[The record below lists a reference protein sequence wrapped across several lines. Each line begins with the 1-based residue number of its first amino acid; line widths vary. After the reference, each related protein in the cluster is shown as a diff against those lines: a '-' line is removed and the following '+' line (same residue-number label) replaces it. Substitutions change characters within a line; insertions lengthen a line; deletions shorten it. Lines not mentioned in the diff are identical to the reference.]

1 MTAETSIYAGGLIL
15 LLVVSGFC
23 SGSEAVFF
31 SQSPLD
37 LRRMMQRHPATGKR
51 VHALL
56 AAPTRLLSAI
66 LILNTIVN
74 VSAAAV
80 CYRLFLLLRL
90 PAAEM
95 TSALVI
101 TVLLLVFG
109 EYGPKRLALLL
120 PGPGARISAPVWPAL
135 ILLVSPLRWLLEHIT
150 RAFEPFL
157 RVRPQNLNGEE
168 LKTVLDL
175 SGQEGIIDAEEF
187 SLIKAIISLETLKA
201 SDVMTPRVDLV
212 GLDLESD
219 PDTFLP
225 QARAA
230 RRKYLLLYRGRMDDV
245 AGLLDVRR
253 FLLDPQHR
261 VDAATV
267 PPMYVPESVPLN
279 RLLGRLQKSRQRV
292 AVVVDE
298 YGGTAGVI
306 TRGAILER
314 ISGEIYHEL
323 SRPRPVFQEAG
334 PYRWLVDANF
344 SLEELNHK
352 LRLRL
357 SAEGA
362 DRLAGWITSHA
373 GGLPAEGETL
383 DAQGV
388 RITVLKVEQKRV
400 TLAQIE
406 KREDADE

>member
-1 MTAETSIYAGGLIL
+1 MTPATVIDGGILVL
-15 LLVVSGFC
+15 LLVASGFC
-23 SGSEAVFF
+23 SGSETVFF

-37 LRRMMQRHPATGKR
+37 LRRLMQRHPATGRR

-56 AAPTRLLSAI
+56 AVPTRLLSTI
-66 LILNTIVN
+66 LILNTVVN
-74 VSAAAV
+74 ISAAAV
-80 CYRLFLLLRL
+80 CYRLFRQLNLH
-90 PAAEM
+90 PAEAL
-95 TSALVI
+95 SALTI
-101 TVLLLVFG
+101 TVLLLIFG

-120 PGPGARISAPVWPAL
+120 PGPLARLSAPAWFLL
-135 ILLVSPLRWLLEHIT
+135 IRVVTPLRWILERIT
-150 RAFEPFL
+150 RAFAPFL
-157 RVRPQNLNGEE
+157 RARPQNLNGDE

-175 SGQEGIIDAEEF
+175 SGQEGIIDAEEL
-187 SLIKAIISLETLKA
+187 SLIKAIISLETLRA
-201 SDVMTPRVDLV
+201 SDVMTPRVDLI
-212 GLDLESD
+212 GLDLQD
-219 PDTFLP
+219 PPSSFVD

-230 RRKYLLLYRGRMDDV
+230 RRKNLLLYRGQMDEV
-245 AGLLDVRR
+245 VGFLDVRR

-261 VDAATV
+261 VEAATV

-279 RLLGRLQKSRQRV
+279 RLLGRLQKSRQRM

-334 PYRWLVDANF
+334 PHRWLVDANF
-344 SLEELNHK
+344 SLEELNRK

-357 SAEGA
+357 SAEDV

-383 DAQGV
+383 EAQGV
-388 RITVLKVEQKRV
+388 RVTVLKVAERRV